1 MAGEH
6 FLRVVTPDTWAE
18 VVSREH
24 STYMELDSG
33 VLLGALNVAFPR

>member
-6 FLRVVTPDTWAE
+6 FLGMVTPDTRAE

-24 STYMELDSG
+24 STHMQLDSG
-33 VLLGALNVAFPR
+33 VFLGALYIAFPR